1 MDSNVKEIR
10 MKIILLSGGSG
21 TRLWPLSNEARSKQ
35 FLKILKNEKG
45 DHQSMV
51 QRVYGQLRKASHED
65 ILVATNVNQTDS
77 IRTQIGQDIGIVIE
91 PERRNTWPAIAL
103 AAAHLY
109 FKEKCS
115 RDDVVVVLPIDPYAE
130 DRYFELLNH
139 LEAVIDNSFA
149 DIALMGVKPTFPTAK
164 YGYIIPNS
172 DHEIQMAVQHET
184 GSAHAVQ
191 YFKEKPSVEEAADL
205 INHKGALWNCGVFA
219 FKVGYLMD
227 KLAENIDFS
236 NYEDVLARYS
246 ELKKISF
253 DYEVVEKAEKVAVV
267 EYDGVW
273 KDLGTWNT
281 LCDHVT
287 ETTTGNVV
295 LSGTSK
301 NTHVINELDIPAVVI
316 GVKDAVVV
324 ATHDG
329 ILVSDKHESSFIK
342 EYLGDKA
349 QRPMVEK
356 RQWGNYYV
364 LEHGEDQDGLQYMTK
379 KLIVK
384 AGKNISYQYHEKR
397 REVWTVVEGSG
408 LFVKNDV
415 IYPAAPGSVFQIDIG
430 DKHAMR
436 SVDDLTMI
444 EVQLGTDLVEEDI
457 IRIEKN
463 WDRILQ
469 LCFEKKHPDKKA
481 KDEKEGIDKNEISAK

>member
-1 MDSNVKEIR
+1 

-51 QRVYGQLRKASHED
+51 QRVYGQLKKAGHED

-77 IRTQIGQDIGIVIE
+77 IRTQIGQDTSIVIE

-109 FKEKCS
+109 FKEKCD
-115 RDDVVVVLPIDPYAE
+115 RNDVAVVLPIDPYAE

-139 LEAVIDNSFA
+139 LKAVIDNGFT

-164 YGYIIPNS
+164 YGYIIPDP
-172 DHEIQMAVQHET
+172 DHEIQMAVQNEI
-184 GSAHAVQ
+184 GSARAVQ
-191 YFKEKPSVEEAADL
+191 YFKEKPSVEEASDL

-227 KLAENIDFS
+227 RLTENIDFS
-236 NYEDVLARYS
+236 SYEDVLNSYDQ
-246 ELKKISF
+246 LKKISF
-253 DYEVVEKAEKVAVV
+253 DYEVVEKAEKVAVIK
-267 EYDGVW
+267 YDGVW

-295 LSGTSK
+295 LSDTSK

-316 GVKDAVVV
+316 GIEEAVVV

-329 ILVSDKHESSFIK
+329 ILVSDKKESSYIK
-342 EYLGDKA
+342 EYLGDKVL
-349 QRPMVEK
+349 RPMVEK
-356 RQWGNYYV
+356 RSWGKYYV
-364 LEHGEDQDGLQYMTK
+364 LEHSELEDGSCCITK
-379 KLIVK
+379 KLTVK
-384 AGKNISYQYHEKR
+384 ASKNISYQYHQKR
-397 REVWTVVEGSG
+397 SEVWTIVEGTG
-408 LFVKNDV
+408 IFILNGTLQVAK
-415 IYPAAPGSVFQIDIG
+415 PGSVFKIDVG

-436 SVDDLTMI
+436 AVEDLTMI
-444 EVQLGTDLVEEDI
+444 EVQLGTELIEEDI
-457 IRIEKN
+457 VRIEKN
-463 WDRILQ
+463 WDKIL
-469 LCFEKKHPDKKA
+469 LMCNTLSKSDK
-481 KDEKEGIDKNEISAK
+481 DQTMNTGE